1 MYILIWCKSTTM
13 THIIS
18 IVSGKGGVGKSTT
31 VANLGVALAE
41 FNKDVTLIDANF
53 FTPNLSLHFGTPPS
67 APTIHQVMRGES
79 NIEEATQVHSTGAK
93 IIPASL
99 SLLELKRVRPRR
111 IFKVV
116 KKISGDFVLLDTQAG
131 IGDDVKEAIKASD
144 SVIVVTNL
152 EWPAITDALKIILI
166 CKEEGVRVRGVV
178 LNRVRRDRIEPGM
191 RNVQSLLESEIL
203 GIIPEDSHVRKSIAM
218 KDPVVVSYP
227 NSDAAVAYKALA
239 ARLVGINYKAPH
251 VFARKMRELLRKLNA
266 K

>member
-1 MYILIWCKSTTM
+1 MMKRLMPSSM
-13 THIIS
+13 TQIIS
-18 IVSGKGGVGKSTT
+18 VVSGKGGVGKSTT
-31 VANLGVALAE
+31 VANLGVALAG

-53 FTPNLSLHFGTPPS
+53 FTPNLSLHFGTPQTT
-67 APTIHQVMRGES
+67 PTIHHVMRGE
-79 NIEEATQVHSTGAK
+79 NTIEEATHVHHTGAK

-116 KKISGDFVLLDTQAG
+116 KKISGDYVILDTQAG

-166 CKEEGVRVRGVV
+166 CREEGVKVKGVI
-178 LNRVRRDRIEPGM
+178 LNRVRRDKIEPGM
-191 RNVQSLLESEIL
+191 NNVQSLLESEIL
-203 GIIPEDSHVRKSIAM
+203 GIIPEDSHVRKSIAV

-239 ARLVGINYKAPH
+239 AKIIGAKYKAPH
-251 VFARKMRELLRKLNA
+251 VFSRKMREIIRRISSN
-266 K
+266 